1 MREADGLSFEIR
13 SVQWRWRSSR
23 HPDGGADAAFTRD
36 GLLANPRAVSKKRR
50 RAAPAKEAMVRFVFE

>member
-13 SVQWRWRSSR
+13 SVQWRSSR